1 MFQTN
6 VVEEIKTQ
14 FRVPHFFFENR
25 AIYEIMRKNM
35 VEPITTQ
42 NTIWR
47 MRIACC
53 IPKVTKTHS
62 EYVILIAFP
71 LQQWLHERAS
81 MLRCSTL
88 LVVHI
93 TQRRRPIRS
102 YTPAIF
108 RNSSTYGPSP
118 TVCSLN
124 LYSGLSY
131 ERGRHCASIHVKQR
145 ASTVRRPLCTG
156 IKI

>member
-1 MFQTN
+1 MFHTN
-6 VVEEIKTQ
+6 VVEKTKTEISCSII
-14 FRVPHFFFENR
+14 FFSENR
-25 AIYEIMRKNM
+25 VIYEIMRKKM
-35 VEPITTQ
+35 VEPIRPQ
-42 NTIWR
+42 KTIWH
-47 MRIACC
+47 MRTACW
-53 IPKVTKTHS
+53 IPKVTKTHRN
-62 EYVILIAFP
+62 ILIAFP

-102 YTPAIF
+102 YTLTIF
-108 RNSSTYGPSP
+108 RNISTYGPRPS
-118 TVCSLN
+118 VCSLN

-131 ERGRHCASIHVKQR
+131 ERGRHCASVHVKQR
-145 ASTVRRPLCTG
+145 APTVRGPLCTG